1 MTQDAPLLKA
11 VHISKFFPTTEE
23 PFELFSEINIE
34 IYSKDTISCVGRSGE
49 GKTTLMHILAGLETP
64 SSGDIFFPDEPLMPN
79 TSDSFR
85 LAYFGFIFQSF
96 HLLEELDALS
106 NILLP
111 AQIARKNTHPKS
123 LFGDRARYLL
133 AKVHLEHKAHVK
145 AKWLSGGEKQRVA
158 IARSLIMDP
167 HIIFADEPTGN
178 LDSETASNI
187 VDLLLT
193 TVQEEKKALFLVTHQ
208 SDLASLCHKR
218 TELRQKRLIRLQ

>member
-1 MTQDAPLLKA
+1 MTQDPPLLKA
-11 VHISKFFPTTEE
+11 VQISKFFPTTEE

-49 GKTTLMHILAGLETP
+49 GKTTLMHILAGLENP
-64 SSGDIFFPDEPLMPN
+64 SSGDIFFPDGPLTPN

-123 LFGDRARYLL
+123 HFGDRARYLL
-133 AKVHLEHKAHVK
+133 SKVHLEHKAHVK

-208 SDLASLCHKR
+208 SDLASLCHQR